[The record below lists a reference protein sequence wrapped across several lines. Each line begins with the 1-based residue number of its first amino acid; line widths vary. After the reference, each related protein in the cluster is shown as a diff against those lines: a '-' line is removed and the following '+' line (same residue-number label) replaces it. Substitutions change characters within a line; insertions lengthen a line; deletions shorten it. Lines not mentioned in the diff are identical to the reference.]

1 MTLTSQTGSWG
12 VAWHMKR
19 VIKSWIK
26 CAPSGTGWRV
36 REWLSNADQQSKTL
50 INSWLAQGILHTAV
64 LLKFTAMHLLH
75 VALFVA
81 ISYALSF
88 TKGKGSSKL
97 PNILLMLAD
106 DLGWYDVGF
115 HNPKIQTPHIDK
127 LAKDG
132 VILDNYYV
140 QPVCTPTRGALMT
153 GRYPIHTGRE
163 GSCSCISVGT
173 QCLEAGGK
181 RGVTDEITVPR
192 WVPFLSWEI
201 FICLVGEYFKYK
213 CNSVNNNLKK
223 KDFSSNLKCPFFKI
237 ALILFH
243 SLFWSS
249 VWQCNKSKSTFL
261 TLQRKGRVYW

>member
-1 MTLTSQTGSWG
+1 MGYDTRGDLFFKKQESRSNVTNSSENWYGGNKNEKEKTARSGGRERGQKNLPSSSLFLSRIFCLHSLPADMTLTSETGSWG
-12 VAWHMKR
+12 VAWHMKM

-26 CAPSGTGWRV
+26 CAPSGTRWRV
-36 REWLSNADQQSKTL
+36 KDELSNADQQSKTQ

-64 LLKFTAMHLLH
+64 LLKFTAMRLLH
-75 VALFVA
+75 VKLFLA
-81 ISYALSF
+81 ISCALRF

-163 GSCSCISVGT
+163 GSCSCMSVGT
-173 QCLEAGGK
+173 QCF
-181 RGVTDEITVPR
+181 RGR
-192 WVPFLSWEI
+192 
-201 FICLVGEYFKYK
+201 G
-213 CNSVNNNLKK
+213 
-223 KDFSSNLKCPFFKI
+223 
-237 ALILFH
+237 
-243 SLFWSS
+243 
-249 VWQCNKSKSTFL
+249 
-261 TLQRKGRVYW
+261 